1 MEAGDQP
8 ANRHAVILSNAKD
21 LCIPPARPTTSA
33 VILSNAKDLC
43 TASGSAVFYASRR
56 TTDAQSRIP
65 EREDTRQTQPQAP
78 AGATD
83 NSPGRSPGSRQ
94 KKRFRPRR
102 APTTYPQKL
111 HQTRHENNPK
121 HLNQLSRV
129 PPSSFAWAGMFSYH
143 REFLHWQL
151 NVPPCLGTQT
161 LSRELVE
168 RPEDWLCSSFRHH
181 FTGAYGVVEIESGWG
196 TQRRERLGIIPTV
209 RIRSDIQNPAQATL
223 ERGTLGSRFEA

>member
-1 MEAGDQP
+1 MPSRAFQSERIRDKPNPKPRQGRPIIAQDEVLGT
-8 ANRHAVILSNAKD
+8 
-21 LCIPPARPTTSA
+21 ARKKT
-33 VILSNAKDLC
+33 
-43 TASGSAVFYASRR
+43 
-56 TTDAQSRIP
+56 
-65 EREDTRQTQPQAP
+65 QAP
-78 AGATD
+78 QGANHLPAKTPS
-83 NSPGRSPGSRQ
+83 NTARKQSETSKPTLPG
-94 KKRFRPRR
+94 
-102 APTTYPQKL
+102 APFKL
-111 HQTRHENNPK
+111 C
-121 HLNQLSRV
+121 LG
-129 PPSSFAWAGMFSYH
+129 GMFSYH